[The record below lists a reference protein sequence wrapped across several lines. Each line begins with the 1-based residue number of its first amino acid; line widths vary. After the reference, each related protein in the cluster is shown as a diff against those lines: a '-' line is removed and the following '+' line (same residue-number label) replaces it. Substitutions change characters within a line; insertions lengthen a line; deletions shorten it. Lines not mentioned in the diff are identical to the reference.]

1 MRMFLIVL
9 FGLEMIILPVTESH
23 ADFVYCPQTPSA
35 SVTIIGAGSNPISI
49 NPSTQWRIK
58 GVLIQQVFEGT
69 NQPTQFISIDVF
81 QETINEDP
89 SILNDLDSIIIVGI
103 SSTAQLQEMKLSPSV
118 PSPSK
123 CPTPVLQTKKSP

>member
-23 ADFVYCPQTPSA
+23 
-35 SVTIIGAGSNPISI
+35 
-49 NPSTQWRIK
+49 
-58 GVLIQQVFEGT
+58 QVFGGT
-69 NQPTQFISIDVF
+69 NLPTQFISIDVL

-89 SILNDLDSIIIVGI
+89 GILNDLDNIIIVGI
-103 SSTAQLQEMKLSPSV
+103 SSTAQLQEMELSPSV